1 MALTINTNVA
11 SLNAQRNLG
20 KSQADL
26 NRSMQRLSSGLR
38 INSAKDDAAG
48 LAISDRM
55 TAQIRGL
62 NQAARNA
69 NDGISMSQTAEGAL
83 QETTNIL
90 QRLRELAIQSAND
103 TNSASDRTS
112 LQAEVN
118 QLKQEITRIANT
130 TTFNERKVLDGSLI
144 NAQFQ
149 VGANANETISFAIA
163 SAKAED
169 LGSNE
174 IATNSDIGIE
184 AATTAASATLF
195 PVSAGEGASLS
206 AAHADAIPA
215 QTVTFTFVDGTTDTA
230 SITAGMSAL
239 AAKTP
244 IDNAAGV
251 TSTATYGTNS
261 ATFGFTDITEVTHVL
276 ESLLDRIRKGE
287 MALTAEHVDAFL
299 VSKDV
304 LSMLMDGHRHGAAV
318 DHDAVLAVSKRLD
331 ALSHGETAPA
341 AAPAAAMPVEPAEP
355 VAPMADADGN
365 FHFRIELPDVPQ
377 KDVDALAGE
386 LGLMGTLTRDALP
399 DQRAVFNLVTTESQD
414 TIVAICA
421 FVLDPDALRITSS
434 GPAAPAVAVPA
445 PAVDKA
451 EPGYG
456 LYEQA
461 LAQEAVPQPAAP
473 PAAQAVPAA
482 AAPAGENKNWGRR
495 ATDKEGANAESSSI
509 RVSVEKV
516 DQLINLVGELVITQ
530 AMIDQRINAL
540 DPIVHERLLNSANQ
554 LARNTRDLQE
564 AVMSIR
570 MMPMDYVFS
579 RFPRMVRDLAGKLG
593 KKVEFVTRGAATEL
607 DKGLIERIVDPLTH
621 LVRNS
626 VDHGIEMPDRRRASG
641 KSETGVLTPSAAHP
655 GGNSVLEVSD
665 DGGGLNREKILA
677 KAKQNGLPVS
687 DAMSDSDV
695 WQLIFAPGFSTA
707 EVVTDVSGRGVGMD
721 VVKRNISAMGGV
733 VDIRS
738 VPGSGT
744 TISISL
750 PLTLAILDGMLI
762 KVGEEIYILPLG
774 YVVESLQPA
783 PMDVK
788 EIAGQGRVV
797 KVREE
802 YLPLIPLYQIFA
814 IEPRSTDPSQGILVI
829 LESEGKKAALLVDS
843 LVGQQQVVVKN
854 LESNFRKVAGI
865 SGATILGDG
874 GVSLILDVAALLR
887 SSRQLN
893 ADSVCF

>member
-1 MALTINTNVA
+1 MTIDMSQFYQVFFDEADELLAEMEKQLLALDVA
-11 SLNAQRNLG
+11 APDNEDLNAIFR
-20 KSQADL
+20 
-26 NRSMQRLSSGLR
+26 
-38 INSAKDDAAG
+38 
-48 LAISDRM
+48 
-55 TAQIRGL
+55 
-62 NQAARNA
+62 
-69 NDGISMSQTAEGAL
+69 
-83 QETTNIL
+83 
-90 QRLRELAIQSAND
+90 
-103 TNSASDRTS
+103 
-112 LQAEVN
+112 
-118 QLKQEITRIANT
+118 
-130 TTFNERKVLDGSLI
+130 
-144 NAQFQ
+144 
-149 VGANANETISFAIA
+149 
-163 SAKAED
+163 
-169 LGSNE
+169 
-174 IATNSDIGIE
+174 
-184 AATTAASATLF
+184 
-195 PVSAGEGASLS
+195 
-206 AAHADAIPA
+206 AAH
-215 QTVTFTFVDGTTDTA
+215 
-230 SITAGMSAL
+230 SIKGGA
-239 AAKTP
+239 
-244 IDNAAGV
+244 
-251 TSTATYGTNS
+251 

-299 VSKDV
+299 AAKDV
-304 LSMLMDGHRHGAAV
+304 LSMLMDGHRHGSAV
-318 DHDAVLAVSKRLD
+318 DHDAVLSVSKRLN
-331 ALSHGETAPA
+331 ALSQGE
-341 AAPAAAMPVEPAEP
+341 AAPAAAHAPVAASTPEPVETPP
-355 VAPMADADGN
+355 PMADAEGN
-365 FHFRIELPDVPQ
+365 FHLRIELPAVPQ
-377 KDVDALAGE
+377 KDADALATE
-386 LGLMGTLTRDALP
+386 LGLMGTLTRETLADG
-399 DQRAVFNLVTTESQD
+399 RAVFNLVTTETQD

-434 GPAAPAVAVPA
+434 GPAAPAAA
-445 PAVDKA
+445 PTPEKSEAS
-451 EPGYG
+451 YG
-456 LYEQA
+456 LYEQ
-461 LAQEAVPQPAAP
+461 PAAP
-473 PAAQAVPAA
+473 SAAAAAPAAEAAPVTAPAPAA

-495 ATDKEGANAESSSI
+495 ATDKEGTNAESSSI

-540 DPIVHERLLNSANQ
+540 DPIHHERLMNSANQ

-626 VDHGIEMPDRRRASG
+626 VDHGIEMPDKRRAAG
-641 KSETGVLTPSAAHP
+641 KNEAGRLTLSAAHQ
-655 GGNSVLEVSD
+655 GGNIVIEVSD
-665 DGGGLNREKILA
+665 DGGGLNRDKILA
-677 KAKQNGLPVS
+677 KARQNGLPVS
-687 DAMSDSDV
+687 DTMSDADV

-707 EVVTDVSGRGVGMD
+707 EIVTDVSGRGVGMD
-721 VVKRNISAMGGV
+721 VVKRNITAMGGV

-762 KVGEEIYILPLG
+762 RVGEEIYILPLG

-783 PMDVK
+783 AVDVK
-788 EIAGQGRVV
+788 EIAGQGKVV

-802 YLPLIPLYQIFA
+802 YLSLIPLYQIFA
-814 IEPRSTDPSQGILVI
+814 IDPKSEDPSQGILVI

-887 SSRQLN
+887 SSRQL
-893 ADSVCF
+893 ADAACY